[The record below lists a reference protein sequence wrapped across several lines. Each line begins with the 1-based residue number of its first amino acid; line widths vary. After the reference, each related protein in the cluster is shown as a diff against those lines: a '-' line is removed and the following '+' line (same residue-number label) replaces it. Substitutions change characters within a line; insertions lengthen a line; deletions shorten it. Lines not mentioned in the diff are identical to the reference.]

1 MIKLKENNFHVYS
14 LHHLCVHFVGSY
26 LRVQVGMCSTQV
38 ISTLANIIIIIENS
52 DWLRAYSTTACEVNM
67 ITQDL

>member
-1 MIKLKENNFHVYS
+1 MIKLKEKNFHVYS
-14 LHHLCVHFVGSY
+14 LHHLCVHSVGSY
-26 LRVQVGMCSTQV
+26 LRVQVGTCSTQV

-52 DWLRAYSTTACEVNM
+52 DWSRAYSTTVCEINM

>member
-1 MIKLKENNFHVYS
+1 MIRLKENNFHVYS

-26 LRVQVGMCSTQV
+26 LRVQVGTCSTQV

-52 DWLRAYSTTACEVNM
+52 RAYSTAVCEVNM